1 MPAPRILPLGFI
13 ERTTD
18 NGAIIRLTAPS
29 DSHNLRPE
37 TPATLR
43 NPAEEERRQWYK
55 WARRRWWS

>member
-13 ERTTD
+13 DRTTD

-37 TPATLR
+37 TLATLR

-55 WARRRWWS
+55 